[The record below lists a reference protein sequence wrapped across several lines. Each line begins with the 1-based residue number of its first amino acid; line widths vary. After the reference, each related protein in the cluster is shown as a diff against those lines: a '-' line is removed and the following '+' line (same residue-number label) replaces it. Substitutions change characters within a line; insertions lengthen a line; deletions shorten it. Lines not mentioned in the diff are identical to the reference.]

1 MGEGSLTFN
10 SSVAYTGDFFW
21 EPGNRFKQKEYAL
34 VDGSIKYSAP
44 GNRYSLTGWV
54 KNLADVEYTIYR
66 NPQAR
71 YDAHAWAEPR
81 TFGATLGVS
90 F

>member
-1 MGEGSLTFN
+1 MKFPSLTKI
-10 SSVAYTGDFFW
+10 ARAITG
-21 EPGNRFKQKEYAL
+21 R
-34 VDGSIKYSAP
+34 S
-44 GNRYSLTGWV
+44 
-54 KNLADVEYTIYR
+54 
-66 NPQAR
+66 PQAR